1 MKRELEELDIRELD
15 AIVCS
20 APWFTYAR
28 YLLLCKLAA
37 LGRESFLSGVRT
49 SLVSLPDRERLISKI
64 AAMYGLVKVAKSI
77 PAAPSA
83 KGSAQG
89 IAAASGIEAASGA
102 EAASG
107 IAAAAGA
114 EAASGIATAAGIE
127 ATSGV
132 AAPSGEAAP
141 SGAEAASGAAGSRDG
156 SLSGK
161 EAFSLGLLDV
171 EFIEG
176 GAFERHPYVV
186 GGDYFSK
193 ADIDSLENKQ
203 ENISLN
209 YLKGA
214 GSATSGSGA
223 TPGSSATSGSAAM
236 QGSGADAEGSA
247 TPGSGAV
254 AEGGASA
261 KDESSGEISLEIDS
275 PLCTETL
282 ASIYAQQGYY
292 QQAIEI
298 YSKLCLLYPEKSA
311 YFATLVKEVKIKK
324 TE

>member
-77 PAAPSA
+77 SAAPSA
-83 KGSAQG
+83 KGAAQG
-89 IAAASGIEAASGA
+89 IAAASG
-102 EAASG
+102 
-107 IAAAAGA
+107 
-114 EAASGIATAAGIE
+114 
-127 ATSGV
+127 V
-132 AAPSGEAAP
+132 AAPSGVT
-141 SGAEAASGAAGSRDG
+141 GSRDG

-161 EAFSLGLLDV
+161 EALSFGLLDV

-214 GSATSGSGA
+214 GSATSGGA
-223 TPGSSATSGSAAM
+223 PM
-236 QGSGADAEGSA
+236 QGSGSVAEGSA

>member
-77 PAAPSA
+77 SAAPSA

-89 IAAASGIEAASGA
+89 IAAASGIEAASG
-102 EAASG
+102 
-107 IAAAAGA
+107 
-114 EAASGIATAAGIE
+114 
-127 ATSGV
+127 V
-132 AAPSGEAAP
+132 AAP
-141 SGAEAASGAAGSRDG
+141 SGAEAASGEAGSRNG

-161 EAFSLGLLDV
+161 EALSFGLLDV

-214 GSATSGSGA
+214 GSATSCGSATSGSGA
-223 TPGSSATSGSAAM
+223 TPGSAAM
-236 QGSGADAEGSA
+236 QGSGADAEGSSVA
-247 TPGSGAV
+247 

>member
-49 SLVSLPDRERLISKI
+49 SLVSLPDREHLISKI

-77 PAAPSA
+77 SAAPSA

-89 IAAASGIEAASGA
+89 IAAASGA

-107 IAAAAGA
+107 IAAAAGI
-114 EAASGIATAAGIE
+114 EAA
-127 ATSGV
+127 SGV
-132 AAPSGEAAP
+132 AAPSGVAAS
-141 SGAEAASGAAGSRDG
+141 SGAATSGAAASGETGSRNG

-161 EAFSLGLLDV
+161 EALSFGLLDV

-193 ADIDSLENKQ
+193 ADIDSVENKQ

-214 GSATSGSGA
+214 GSATSG
-223 TPGSSATSGSAAM
+223 GSAIS
-236 QGSGADAEGSA
+236 GSGADAEGSA

-254 AEGGASA
+254 AEGGAIA

>member
-77 PAAPSA
+77 SAAPSA
-83 KGSAQG
+83 KGANQDIAAAPG

-102 EAASG
+102 AASG
-107 IAAAAGA
+107 
-114 EAASGIATAAGIE
+114 E
-127 ATSGV
+127 
-132 AAPSGEAAP
+132 
-141 SGAEAASGAAGSRDG
+141 AGSRDG
-156 SLSGK
+156 SRSGK
-161 EAFSLGLLDV
+161 EALSFGLLDV

-214 GSATSGSGA
+214 GSATSG
-223 TPGSSATSGSAAM
+223 GSAIS
-236 QGSGADAEGSA
+236 GSGADAEGSV

-254 AEGGASA
+254 AEGGAIA

>member
-77 PAAPSA
+77 SAAPSA

-89 IAAASGIEAASGA
+89 IAAASGA

-107 IAAAAGA
+107 IAAAAGI
-114 EAASGIATAAGIE
+114 EAA
-127 ATSGV
+127 SGV
-132 AAPSGEAAP
+132 AAPSGVAAS
-141 SGAEAASGAAGSRDG
+141 SGAATSGAAASGETGSRNG

-161 EAFSLGLLDV
+161 EALSFGLLDV

-214 GSATSGSGA
+214 GSATSG
-223 TPGSSATSGSAAM
+223 GSAIS
-236 QGSGADAEGSA
+236 GSGADAEGSA

-254 AEGGASA
+254 AEGGASE

>member
-37 LGRESFLSGVRT
+37 LGRESFLRGVRT

-83 KGSAQG
+83 KGANQD
-89 IAAASGIEAASGA
+89 
-102 EAASG
+102 

-114 EAASGIATAAGIE
+114 EAASGIAAASGIE
-127 ATSGV
+127 AASGV
-132 AAPSGEAAP
+132 AAP
-141 SGAEAASGAAGSRDG
+141 SGAAGSRDG

>member
-77 PAAPSA
+77 SAAPSA
-83 KGSAQG
+83 KGAAQGIAAAAGIKAASG
-89 IAAASGIEAASGA
+89 IAAASGIEAASG
-102 EAASG
+102 
-107 IAAAAGA
+107 
-114 EAASGIATAAGIE
+114 
-127 ATSGV
+127 V
-132 AAPSGEAAP
+132 AAPSGAAP
-141 SGAEAASGAAGSRDG
+141 SGAATSGAAASGETGSRNG

-161 EAFSLGLLDV
+161 EALSFGLLDV

-214 GSATSGSGA
+214 GSATSGGSA
-223 TPGSSATSGSAAM
+223 TPGSGAM

-254 AEGGASA
+254 AEGGAIA

>member
-15 AIVCS
+15 AVVCS

-49 SLVSLPDRERLISKI
+49 SLVSLPDREHLISKI

-77 PAAPSA
+77 SAAPSA

-89 IAAASGIEAASGA
+89 IAAAAGIKAASGIAAASGIEAASG
-102 EAASG
+102 
-107 IAAAAGA
+107 
-114 EAASGIATAAGIE
+114 
-127 ATSGV
+127 V
-132 AAPSGEAAP
+132 AAPSGVAALGAATSEA
-141 SGAEAASGAAGSRDG
+141 AASGVTGSRDG

-161 EAFSLGLLDV
+161 EALSFGLLDV

-223 TPGSSATSGSAAM
+223 TPGSAAM

-247 TPGSGAV
+247 TPGNGAV

>member
-77 PAAPSA
+77 SAAPSA
-83 KGSAQG
+83 KGSAQD
-89 IAAASGIEAASGA
+89 IAAASD
-102 EAASG
+102 

-127 ATSGV
+127 AASGV
-132 AAPSGEAAP
+132 AAPSGAAT
-141 SGAEAASGAAGSRDG
+141 SGVTGSRDG

-161 EAFSLGLLDV
+161 EALSFGLLDV

-186 GGDYFSK
+186 GSDYFSK

-214 GSATSGSGA
+214 GSATSGGSA
-223 TPGSSATSGSAAM
+223 TPGSGATSGSAAM

>member
-83 KGSAQG
+83 KGANQD
-89 IAAASGIEAASGA
+89 IAAASDIEAA
-102 EAASG
+102 
-107 IAAAAGA
+107 
-114 EAASGIATAAGIE
+114 
-127 ATSGV
+127 SGV
-132 AAPSGEAAP
+132 AAPSGAAP
-141 SGAEAASGAAGSRDG
+141 SGAATSGAAASGETGSRNG

-161 EAFSLGLLDV
+161 EALSFGLLDV

-186 GGDYFSK
+186 GVDYFSK

-214 GSATSGSGA
+214 GSATSGGGV

>member
-77 PAAPSA
+77 SAAPSA

-89 IAAASGIEAASGA
+89 IAAASG
-102 EAASG
+102 
-107 IAAAAGA
+107 
-114 EAASGIATAAGIE
+114 
-127 ATSGV
+127 V
-132 AAPSGEAAP
+132 AAPSGAAP
-141 SGAEAASGAAGSRDG
+141 SGAATSGAAASGETGSRDG

-161 EAFSLGLLDV
+161 EALSFGLLDV

-214 GSATSGSGA
+214 GSATSGGSA
-223 TPGSSATSGSAAM
+223 TPGSGATSGSAAM

>member
-77 PAAPSA
+77 SAAPSA

-89 IAAASGIEAASGA
+89 IAAAAGIKAASGIAAASGIEAASG
-102 EAASG
+102 
-107 IAAAAGA
+107 
-114 EAASGIATAAGIE
+114 
-127 ATSGV
+127 V
-132 AAPSGEAAP
+132 AAPSGAAT
-141 SGAEAASGAAGSRDG
+141 SGVTGSRDG

-161 EAFSLGLLDV
+161 EALSFGLLDV

-214 GSATSGSGA
+214 GSATSGC
-223 TPGSSATSGSAAM
+223 SATSGSGAILGSSAA
-236 QGSGADAEGSA
+236 
-247 TPGSGAV
+247 

>member
-77 PAAPSA
+77 SAAPSA

-89 IAAASGIEAASGA
+89 IAAASG
-102 EAASG
+102 
-107 IAAAAGA
+107 
-114 EAASGIATAAGIE
+114 
-127 ATSGV
+127 V
-132 AAPSGEAAP
+132 AAPSGAAP
-141 SGAEAASGAAGSRDG
+141 SGAATSGAAASGVTGSRDG

-161 EAFSLGLLDV
+161 EALSFGLLDV

-186 GGDYFSK
+186 GSDYFSK

-223 TPGSSATSGSAAM
+223 TPGSGATSGSAAM

>member
-77 PAAPSA
+77 SAAPSA
-83 KGSAQG
+83 KGAAQG
-89 IAAASGIEAASGA
+89 IAAA
-102 EAASG
+102 
-107 IAAAAGA
+107 
-114 EAASGIATAAGIE
+114 
-127 ATSGV
+127 SGV
-132 AAPSGEAAP
+132 AAPSGEA
-141 SGAEAASGAAGSRDG
+141 GNRDG

-161 EAFSLGLLDV
+161 EALSFGLLDV

-214 GSATSGSGA
+214 GSATSGGSA
-223 TPGSSATSGSAAM
+223 TPGSGATSGSAAM

>member
-83 KGSAQG
+83 TGSNQD
-89 IAAASGIEAASGA
+89 IAAASDIEAA
-102 EAASG
+102 
-107 IAAAAGA
+107 
-114 EAASGIATAAGIE
+114 
-127 ATSGV
+127 SGV
-132 AAPSGEAAP
+132 AAPSGAAP
-141 SGAEAASGAAGSRDG
+141 SGAATSGAAASGETGSRNG

-161 EAFSLGLLDV
+161 EALSFGLLDV

-214 GSATSGSGA
+214 GSATSGGGV

-254 AEGGASA
+254 AEGGAIA

>member
-77 PAAPSA
+77 SAAPSA
-83 KGSAQG
+83 KGAAQG
-89 IAAASGIEAASGA
+89 IAAAAGIK
-102 EAASG
+102 AASG

-127 ATSGV
+127 AASGV
-132 AAPSGEAAP
+132 AAP
-141 SGAEAASGAAGSRDG
+141 SGAEAATGEAGSRDG
-156 SLSGK
+156 SRSGK
-161 EAFSLGLLDV
+161 EALSFGLLDV

-176 GAFERHPYVV
+176 GAFERQPYVV

-214 GSATSGSGA
+214 GSATSCGSATSGSGA
-223 TPGSSATSGSAAM
+223 TPGSAAM
-236 QGSGADAEGSA
+236 QGSGSA
-247 TPGSGAV
+247 

>member
-77 PAAPSA
+77 SAAPSA
-83 KGSAQG
+83 KGAAQGIAAAAGIKAASG
-89 IAAASGIEAASGA
+89 IAAASGIEAASG
-102 EAASG
+102 
-107 IAAAAGA
+107 
-114 EAASGIATAAGIE
+114 
-127 ATSGV
+127 V
-132 AAPSGEAAP
+132 AAPSGVT
-141 SGAEAASGAAGSRDG
+141 GSRDG

-161 EAFSLGLLDV
+161 EALSFGLLDV

-214 GSATSGSGA
+214 GSATSGGSATPGSGA

>member
-49 SLVSLPDRERLISKI
+49 SLVSLPDRARLVSEI

-77 PAAPSA
+77 SAAPSA

-89 IAAASGIEAASGA
+89 IAAAAGIK
-102 EAASG
+102 AASG
-107 IAAAAGA
+107 IAATAGA

-127 ATSGV
+127 AASGV
-132 AAPSGEAAP
+132 AAPSGA
-141 SGAEAASGAAGSRDG
+141 AASGVTGSRDG

-161 EAFSLGLLDV
+161 EALSCGLLDV

-214 GSATSGSGA
+214 GSATSGGSA
-223 TPGSSATSGSAAM
+223 TPGSGATSGSAAM
-236 QGSGADAEGSA
+236 QGSGATPGSAAMQGSGSAAEGSA

-254 AEGGASA
+254 AEGGAIA

>member
-89 IAAASGIEAASGA
+89 IAAAAGIKAASGIAAASGA

-107 IAAAAGA
+107 IAAA
-114 EAASGIATAAGIE
+114 SGI
-127 ATSGV
+127 
-132 AAPSGEAAP
+132 
-141 SGAEAASGAAGSRDG
+141 EAASGAAGSRDG

-161 EAFSLGLLDV
+161 EALSFGLLDV

-214 GSATSGSGA
+214 GGATSGGSATPGSGAMQGSGA
-223 TPGSSATSGSAAM
+223 TPGSAAM
-236 QGSGADAEGSA
+236 QGSGSAAEGSA

-254 AEGGASA
+254 AEGGAIA

>member
-28 YLLLCKLAA
+28 YMLLCKLAA

-89 IAAASGIEAASGA
+89 IAAAAGIKAASGIAAASGA

-107 IAAAAGA
+107 IAAA
-114 EAASGIATAAGIE
+114 SGI
-127 ATSGV
+127 
-132 AAPSGEAAP
+132 
-141 SGAEAASGAAGSRDG
+141 EAASGAAGSRDG

-161 EAFSLGLLDV
+161 EALSFGLLDV

-193 ADIDSLENKQ
+193 ADFDSLENKQ

-214 GSATSGSGA
+214 GGATSGGSATPGSGAMQGSGA

-247 TPGSGAV
+247 TPCSGAV
-254 AEGGASA
+254 AEGGAIA

>member
-77 PAAPSA
+77 SAAPSA
-83 KGSAQG
+83 KGAAQGIAADAGIEAASG
-89 IAAASGIEAASGA
+89 IAAASGIEAASGVA
-102 EAASG
+102 ALGAATSEAAASG
-107 IAAAAGA
+107 EAGN
-114 EAASGIATAAGIE
+114 
-127 ATSGV
+127 
-132 AAPSGEAAP
+132 
-141 SGAEAASGAAGSRDG
+141 RDG
-156 SLSGK
+156 SRSGK
-161 EAFSLGLLDV
+161 EALSFGLLDV

-214 GSATSGSGA
+214 GSATSG
-223 TPGSSATSGSAAM
+223 GSAIS
-236 QGSGADAEGSA
+236 GSGADAEGSA

-261 KDESSGEISLEIDS
+261 KDGSSGEISLEIDS

>member
-77 PAAPSA
+77 SAAPSA
-83 KGSAQG
+83 KGANQDIAAAPG
-89 IAAASGIEAASGA
+89 IAAASG
-102 EAASG
+102 
-107 IAAAAGA
+107 
-114 EAASGIATAAGIE
+114 
-127 ATSGV
+127 V
-132 AAPSGEAAP
+132 
-141 SGAEAASGAAGSRDG
+141 AGSRDG

-161 EAFSLGLLDV
+161 EALSFGLLDV

-214 GSATSGSGA
+214 GGATSGSSATSGSGA
-223 TPGSSATSGSAAM
+223 TPGSSATSGNAAM
-236 QGSGADAEGSA
+236 QGSGSVAGGSA

-254 AEGGASA
+254 AEGGAIA

>member
-15 AIVCS
+15 AVVCS

-77 PAAPSA
+77 SAAPSA
-83 KGSAQG
+83 KGANQD
-89 IAAASGIEAASGA
+89 IAAASD
-102 EAASG
+102 

-127 ATSGV
+127 AASGV
-132 AAPSGEAAP
+132 AAPSGV
-141 SGAEAASGAAGSRDG
+141 AASGAAASGEAGNRDG

-161 EAFSLGLLDV
+161 EALSLGLLDV

-176 GAFERHPYVV
+176 GAFERRPYVV

-214 GSATSGSGA
+214 GSAT
-223 TPGSSATSGSAAM
+223 
-236 QGSGADAEGSA
+236 
-247 TPGSGAV
+247 PGSGAV
-254 AEGGASA
+254 AEGGAIA

>member
-77 PAAPSA
+77 SAAPSA

-89 IAAASGIEAASGA
+89 IAAAAGIK
-102 EAASG
+102 AASG
-107 IAAAAGA
+107 IAAASGA
-114 EAASGIATAAGIE
+114 EAESGIAAASGI
-127 ATSGV
+127 
-132 AAPSGEAAP
+132 
-141 SGAEAASGAAGSRDG
+141 EAASGAAGSRDG

-161 EAFSLGLLDV
+161 EALSFGLLDV

-214 GSATSGSGA
+214 GGATSGGSATPGSGAMQGSGA
-223 TPGSSATSGSAAM
+223 TPGSAAM
-236 QGSGADAEGSA
+236 QGSGSAAEGSA

-254 AEGGASA
+254 AEGGAIA

>member
-15 AIVCS
+15 AVVCS

-83 KGSAQG
+83 KGANQD
-89 IAAASGIEAASGA
+89 
-102 EAASG
+102 

-114 EAASGIATAAGIE
+114 EAASGIAAASGIE
-127 ATSGV
+127 AASGV
-132 AAPSGEAAP
+132 AAP
-141 SGAEAASGAAGSRDG
+141 SGAAGSRDG

>member
-15 AIVCS
+15 AVVCS

-64 AAMYGLVKVAKSI
+64 AAMYGLVKVARSI
-77 PAAPSA
+77 SAAPSA

-89 IAAASGIEAASGA
+89 IAAAAGIK
-102 EAASG
+102 AASG

-114 EAASGIATAAGIE
+114 EAASGIAAASGIE

-132 AAPSGEAAP
+132 AAPSGVAALGAATSEA
-141 SGAEAASGAAGSRDG
+141 AASGEAGNRDG
-156 SLSGK
+156 SRSGK
-161 EAFSLGLLDV
+161 EALSFGLLDV

-176 GAFERHPYVV
+176 GAFERQPYVV

-214 GSATSGSGA
+214 GSATSGGGA
-223 TPGSSATSGSAAM
+223 TPGSSATPGSGATSGSAAM
-236 QGSGADAEGSA
+236 Q
-247 TPGSGAV
+247 GSGAV

>member
-77 PAAPSA
+77 SAAPSA

-89 IAAASGIEAASGA
+89 IAAASGA

-107 IAAAAGA
+107 IAAAAGI
-114 EAASGIATAAGIE
+114 EAA
-127 ATSGV
+127 SGV
-132 AAPSGEAAP
+132 AAPSGA
-141 SGAEAASGAAGSRDG
+141 AASGVTGSRDG

-161 EAFSLGLLDV
+161 EALSFGLLDV

-214 GSATSGSGA
+214 GSVTSGGSA
-223 TPGSSATSGSAAM
+223 TPGSGATSGSAAM

>member
-64 AAMYGLVKVAKSI
+64 AAMYGLVKVARSI
-77 PAAPSA
+77 SAAPSA

-89 IAAASGIEAASGA
+89 IAAASGI

-127 ATSGV
+127 AASGV
-132 AAPSGEAAP
+132 AAPSGVAAS
-141 SGAEAASGAAGSRDG
+141 SGAATSGAAASGETGSRNG

-161 EAFSLGLLDV
+161 EALSFGLLDV

-214 GSATSGSGA
+214 GSATPGSG
-223 TPGSSATSGSAAM
+223 ATSGSAAM

-254 AEGGASA
+254 AEGGAIA

>member
-77 PAAPSA
+77 SAAPSA

-89 IAAASGIEAASGA
+89 IAAAAGIEAA
-102 EAASG
+102 
-107 IAAAAGA
+107 
-114 EAASGIATAAGIE
+114 
-127 ATSGV
+127 SGV
-132 AAPSGEAAP
+132 AAPSGA
-141 SGAEAASGAAGSRDG
+141 AASGEAGNRDG
-156 SLSGK
+156 SRSGK
-161 EAFSLGLLDV
+161 EALSFGLLDV

-176 GAFERHPYVV
+176 GAFERQPYVV

-214 GSATSGSGA
+214 GSATSGGSA
-223 TPGSSATSGSAAM
+223 TPGSGATSGSAAM

>member
-77 PAAPSA
+77 SAAPSA

-89 IAAASGIEAASGA
+89 IAAAAGIKAASGIAAASGIEAASG
-102 EAASG
+102 
-107 IAAAAGA
+107 
-114 EAASGIATAAGIE
+114 
-127 ATSGV
+127 V
-132 AAPSGEAAP
+132 AAPSGAAAP
-141 SGAEAASGAAGSRDG
+141 SGVAGSRDG

-161 EAFSLGLLDV
+161 EALSFGLLDV

-214 GSATSGSGA
+214 GSATSGCSATSGGSATSGSGA
-223 TPGSSATSGSAAM
+223 TPGSAAM

-254 AEGGASA
+254 AEGGAIA

>member
-77 PAAPSA
+77 SAAPSA
-83 KGSAQG
+83 KGANQD
-89 IAAASGIEAASGA
+89 IAAASDIEAASGA

-107 IAAAAGA
+107 IAAASGI
-114 EAASGIATAAGIE
+114 EAASGVAAPSGV
-127 ATSGV
+127 AASGAAASGV
-132 AAPSGEAAP
+132 AAPSGET
-141 SGAEAASGAAGSRDG
+141 GSRDG

-161 EAFSLGLLDV
+161 EALSFGLLDV

-236 QGSGADAEGSA
+236 QGSGSA
-247 TPGSGAV
+247 

>member
-49 SLVSLPDRERLISKI
+49 SLVSLPDREHLISKI

-77 PAAPSA
+77 SAAPSA

-89 IAAASGIEAASGA
+89 IAAASGA

-107 IAAAAGA
+107 IAAAAGI
-114 EAASGIATAAGIE
+114 EAA
-127 ATSGV
+127 SGV
-132 AAPSGEAAP
+132 AAPSGVAAS
-141 SGAEAASGAAGSRDG
+141 SGAATSGAAASGETGSRNG

-161 EAFSLGLLDV
+161 EALSFGLLDV

-214 GSATSGSGA
+214 GSATSG
-223 TPGSSATSGSAAM
+223 GSAIS
-236 QGSGADAEGSA
+236 GSGADAEGSA

>member
-77 PAAPSA
+77 SAAPSA
-83 KGSAQG
+83 KGAAQG
-89 IAAASGIEAASGA
+89 IAAAAGIEAA
-102 EAASG
+102 
-107 IAAAAGA
+107 
-114 EAASGIATAAGIE
+114 
-127 ATSGV
+127 SGV
-132 AAPSGEAAP
+132 AAPSGA
-141 SGAEAASGAAGSRDG
+141 AASGEAGNRDG
-156 SLSGK
+156 SRSGK
-161 EAFSLGLLDV
+161 EALSFGLLDV

-186 GGDYFSK
+186 GGDCFSK

-214 GSATSGSGA
+214 GSATSGSCA

-236 QGSGADAEGSA
+236 QGSGSA
-247 TPGSGAV
+247 

-275 PLCTETL
+275 PLCTENL

>member
-15 AIVCS
+15 AVVCS

-77 PAAPSA
+77 SAAPSA
-83 KGSAQG
+83 KGANQD
-89 IAAASGIEAASGA
+89 IAAASDIEAA
-102 EAASG
+102 
-107 IAAAAGA
+107 
-114 EAASGIATAAGIE
+114 
-127 ATSGV
+127 SGV
-132 AAPSGEAAP
+132 AAPSGAAP
-141 SGAEAASGAAGSRDG
+141 SGAATSGAAASGETGSRDG

-161 EAFSLGLLDV
+161 EAFSFGLLDV

-214 GSATSGSGA
+214 GSATSGGSA
-223 TPGSSATSGSAAM
+223 TPGSGAM

-254 AEGGASA
+254 AEGGAIA

>member
-77 PAAPSA
+77 SAAPSA

-89 IAAASGIEAASGA
+89 IAAASGA

-107 IAAAAGA
+107 IAAAAGI
-114 EAASGIATAAGIE
+114 EAASG
-127 ATSGV
+127 V
-132 AAPSGEAAP
+132 A
-141 SGAEAASGAAGSRDG
+141 AASGETGSRNG

-161 EAFSLGLLDV
+161 EALSFGLLDV

-176 GAFERHPYVV
+176 GSFERHPYVV

-223 TPGSSATSGSAAM
+223 TPGSAAM
-236 QGSGADAEGSA
+236 QGSGSVAERSA

>member
-77 PAAPSA
+77 SAAPSA
-83 KGSAQG
+83 KGANQD
-89 IAAASGIEAASGA
+89 IAAASDIEAASGA

-107 IAAAAGA
+107 IAAASGI
-114 EAASGIATAAGIE
+114 EAASGVAAPSGV
-127 ATSGV
+127 AASGAAASGV
-132 AAPSGEAAP
+132 AAPSGET
-141 SGAEAASGAAGSRDG
+141 GSRDG

-161 EAFSLGLLDV
+161 EALSFGLLDV

-214 GSATSGSGA
+214 GSATSGGSA

>member
-77 PAAPSA
+77 SAAPSA
-83 KGSAQG
+83 KGAAQG
-89 IAAASGIEAASGA
+89 IAAASGA

-107 IAAAAGA
+107 IAAAAGI
-114 EAASGIATAAGIE
+114 EAA
-127 ATSGV
+127 SGV
-132 AAPSGEAAP
+132 AAPSGAAAP
-141 SGAEAASGAAGSRDG
+141 SGVAASGVAGSRDG

-161 EAFSLGLLDV
+161 EALSFGLLDV

-214 GSATSGSGA
+214 GSATSGGSA
-223 TPGSSATSGSAAM
+223 TPGSGATSGSAAM
-236 QGSGADAEGSA
+236 QGSGA
-247 TPGSGAV
+247 V
-254 AEGGASA
+254 AEGGAIA

>member
-77 PAAPSA
+77 SAAPSA

-89 IAAASGIEAASGA
+89 IAAASGA

-107 IAAAAGA
+107 IAAAAGI
-114 EAASGIATAAGIE
+114 EAA
-127 ATSGV
+127 SGV
-132 AAPSGEAAP
+132 AAPSGVAAS
-141 SGAEAASGAAGSRDG
+141 SGAATSGAAASGETGSRNG

-161 EAFSLGLLDV
+161 EALSFGLLDV

-214 GSATSGSGA
+214 GSATSG
-223 TPGSSATSGSAAM
+223 GSAIS
-236 QGSGADAEGSA
+236 GSGADAEGSA

-254 AEGGASA
+254 AEGGAIA